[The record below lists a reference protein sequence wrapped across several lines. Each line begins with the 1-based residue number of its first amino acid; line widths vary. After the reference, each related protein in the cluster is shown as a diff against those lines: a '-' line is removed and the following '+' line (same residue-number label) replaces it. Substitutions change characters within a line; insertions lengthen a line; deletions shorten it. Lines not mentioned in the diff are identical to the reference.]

1 MQRRDFLRLGAKKAA
16 EVAGQMASQRL
27 AWQAESWLRPPFA
40 QTELEFLLACT
51 RCDSCV
57 EACDFDVLFKLPAN
71 LGPSVAGTP
80 AMDLLNRGC
89 HLCEDWPCVRACEPE
104 ALTLPHRDNGAPP
117 PAAKLAGARINPDT
131 CLPYAGPECGACAH
145 SCPDRSFHCVWA
157 HAKCA
162 SASWAVTRRWPAVWL
177 EKSATRSRRS
187 VCSNQAAKKEGASMT

>member
-145 SCPDRSFHCVWA
+145 SCPVPGALEWEGGVRPVINEEHCTG
-157 HAKCA
+157 CA
-162 SASWAVTRRWPAVWL
+162 LCREACIVDPKAVEISSLVR
-177 EKSATRSRRS
+177 
-187 VCSNQAAKKEGASMT
+187 KEGETANVS